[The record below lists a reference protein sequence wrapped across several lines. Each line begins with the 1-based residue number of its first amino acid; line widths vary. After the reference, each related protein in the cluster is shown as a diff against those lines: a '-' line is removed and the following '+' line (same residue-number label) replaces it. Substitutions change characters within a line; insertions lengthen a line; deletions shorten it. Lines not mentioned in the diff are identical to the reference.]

1 MQKASNLIGKEV
13 ISLYEAQSLGTVV
26 SLVPDGSLRSVKYL
40 CVFRDDAEDDSRR
53 YIPLTCAD
61 NMSADVITVK
71 NMSAVVDLSAS
82 DATDVYPANL
92 PVYSHCGKLLGKV
105 TDLTLNGTAVEEIVA
120 EDFTFSPQKILSH
133 SDKLIIVNCSERK
146 IKLVPPR
153 EKAAR
158 AIAKDADNPPKHN
171 SEKNAV
177 VEAEAVE
184 IAASGADSA
193 MEREQ
198 KSEGY
203 SFLLGKTVTRTIT
216 LGESDRPLQEGDIVT
231 PQTLENAKR
240 HGKLV
245 QLALYSR

>member
-26 SLVPDGSLRSVKYL
+26 SLVPDSNLRSIKYL
-40 CVFRDDAEDDSRR
+40 CVFHDDNDEDLRR
-53 YIPLTCAD
+53 YIPLTSAE
-61 NMSADVITVK
+61 NLSADVITVK
-71 NMSAVVDLSAS
+71 NMSAIIDLT
-82 DATDVYPANL
+82 DADVPSTYPANL

-105 TDLTLNGTAVEEIVA
+105 TDLTLNGTAVEEIIA
-120 EDFTFSPQKILSH
+120 EEFSFSPQKILSH

-158 AIAKDADNPPKHN
+158 AYAKADNPPALRLQEDADKTIEAEN
-171 SEKNAV
+171 PDV
-177 VEAEAVE
+177 VETNAAEHE
-184 IAASGADSA
+184 QSG
-193 MEREQ
+193 
-198 KSEGY
+198 EGY
-203 SFLLGKTVTRTIT
+203 SFLLGKTITRAIT
-216 LGESDRPLQEGDIVT
+216 LGESEQPLKEGDVVT
-231 PQTLENAKR
+231 PRALESAKR